1 MTSLVMVARAV
12 SVGCLTASLLVTML
26 LDSPTAGGR
35 GAGAGRHQEGQVSRP
50 LPRHPPHP
58 QCIQQT
64 LSLHIRGGWV
74 SVPCVKPLCVQGKL
88 PLSGL
93 CLARADPES
102 DTTFNISGSVVLEYT
117 VISACSEI
125 VLSPPSCQCGGFLPG
140 VIAGDRTAASV
151 GLIQIQIL
159 VISLLTR
166 NCIGRLNRCCA
177 GILSFRVLL
186 PYFSL
191 D

>member
-1 MTSLVMVARAV
+1 MRCV
-12 SVGCLTASLLVTML
+12 SPV
-26 LDSPTAGGR
+26 
-35 GAGAGRHQEGQVSRP
+35 
-50 LPRHPPHP
+50 
-58 QCIQQT
+58 
-64 LSLHIRGGWV
+64 
-74 SVPCVKPLCVQGKL
+74 CVQGKL

-102 DTTFNISGSVVLEYT
+102 DTTFNISGGVVLEYR

-140 VIAGDRTAASV
+140 VITGDRTAASV
-151 GLIQIQIL
+151 GLIQIL

-166 NCIGRLNRCCA
+166 KNRCCA
-177 GILSFRVLL
+177 GIFAFTVFLL
-186 PYFSL
+186 HFSP